1 MRGSKIKKWQIE
13 SKPTWV
19 SFQRENQLVPTPPL
33 PPPPPPKKEGSQ
45 RRAHDLLENQD
56 ARFGPT
62 QGFNFAANNPNWFL
76 GIWTLEPHLK

>member
-1 MRGSKIKKWQIE
+1 MGIISKGKSIGS
-13 SKPTWV
+13 
-19 SFQRENQLVPTPPL
+19 NTP
-33 PPPPPPKKEGSQ
+33 PPPPPPKKKK
-45 RRAHDLLENQD
+45 DLKGELMICWRTKD